1 MKPETPI
8 TLTAGIIEAVLG
20 YLSSRPYGEVFRLV
34 QEIQA
39 QALPQVAPAATEA
52 PAAPAADPVVLTD

>member
-8 TLTAGIIEAVLG
+8 TLTAGLVEAVLG

-39 QALPQVAPAATEA
+39 QALPQVAPPPAEPPEA
-52 PAAPAADPVVLTD
+52 PGLTD

>member
-39 QALPQVAPAATEA
+39 QALPQVTPTE
-52 PAAPAADPVVLTD
+52 PPETPVGLTD

>member
-8 TLTAGIIEAVLG
+8 ALTAGLVEAVLG

-39 QALPQVAPAATEA
+39 QALPQVASASAPTPAEPPEA
-52 PAAPAADPVVLTD
+52 PGLTD